1 VSTSEQVNEEP
12 MKAIQCVEWGLP
24 DKLKLV
30 DVPVP
35 EPKAGE
41 VRVRVAAASVN
52 FPDALIVQKKYQVQP
67 QLPFTPGAEV
77 AGTVD
82 ALGEGVTGFQR
93 EDRVMAFVGLGAF
106 AEYAC
111 APARQVVALPPTVSE
126 EVAAALTL
134 TYATSHHALFDRG
147 QLQAG
152 ETLLVL
158 GAGGGVGLAAVEL
171 GKAAG
176 ARVLAAASTDE
187 KLAAAHAR
195 GADALINYSS
205 LDLREA
211 VKTLTDGKGANVIYD
226 PVGGAYTEPALRSI
240 AWRGRLLVV
249 GFANGEIPHIPANL
263 LLLKGASAVGVF
275 WGEFARREP
284 AANAKML
291 AELFSWLVEGRLK
304 PHISRVYPL
313 AETAQALDALLHRRV
328 VGKVVIRP

>member
-1 VSTSEQVNEEP
+1 
-12 MKAIQCVEWGLP
+12 MKAIQCVEWGPP
-24 DKLKLV
+24 DRLVLV
-30 DVPVP
+30 DIPAP
-35 EPKAGE
+35 EPKPGE
-41 VRVRVAAASVN
+41 VRVKVSAASVN

-67 QLPFTPGAEV
+67 PLPFTPGSEV

-82 ALGEGVTGFQR
+82 AVGEGVSGFR
-93 EDRVMAFVGLGAF
+93 PGDRVMAFVGLGAF

-111 APARQVVALPPTVSE
+111 APARQVVPLPADVPDD
-126 EVAAALTL
+126 VAAALTL

-147 QLQAG
+147 QLQPG

-211 VKTLTDGKGANVIYD
+211 VRTLTDGKGANVVYD

-240 AWRGRLLVV
+240 AWRGRFLVV
-249 GFANGEIPHIPANL
+249 GFANGEIPHIAANL
-263 LLLKGASAVGVF
+263 LLLKGAAAVGVF

-284 AANAKML
+284 EANAKML
-291 AELFSWLVEGRLK
+291 GELFDLLVRGRIR
-304 PHISRVYPL
+304 PHISRTYPL
-313 AETAQALDALLHRRV
+313 ADTAQALDALLHRRV